1 MLTLTQRQVLPAAND
16 ATTFYV
22 AMQPSQAGQ
31 SVAEYVSP
39 LITFVPQSQALS
51 TGGSLQ
57 VQGAVTSNTQY
68 NFPDGTQIVGTS
80 NSTSSIS
87 TNTLATSNAVNQSV
101 ATALAFSIAL
111 G

>member
-22 AMQPSQAGQ
+22 AMQPTQAGQ

-39 LITFVPQSQALS
+39 IITFVPQSNALA

-57 VQGAVTSNTQY
+57 VQGAVSSNTSY
-68 NFPDGTQIVGTS
+68 TFPDGSQIIGTS
-80 NSTSSIS
+80 SSTGSTSS
-87 TNTLATSNAVNQSV
+87 NTLATSAAVNQSV
-101 ATALAFSIAL
+101 GTALAFSIAL